1 MPHSSS
7 AQAHLVLADGTVL
20 VGEAFGCSGS
30 VIGEVVFNTG
40 MTGYQEVLTD
50 PSYAGQ
56 LVTFTYPELGNTGV
70 NPDDQ
75 EADQPHA
82 RGVIARQLAPLHSNW
97 RSQDSLEEWMR
108 AHQVVGI
115 AGVDTRAL
123 VRHLREGGAM
133 NGVICS
139 DGRQPHEL
147 IDLVRDAPSMEGLNL
162 AYPKKI
168 DESMPA
174 NMECGLYQLPERM
187 KDWV

>member
-1 MPHSSS
+1 M
-7 AQAHLVLADGTVL
+7 
-20 VGEAFGCSGS
+20 
-30 VIGEVVFNTG
+30 
-40 MTGYQEVLTD
+40 
-50 PSYAGQ
+50 
-56 LVTFTYPELGNTGV
+56 VTFTYPELGNTGV
-70 NPDDQ
+70 NSDDQ

-108 AHQVVGI
+108 SHQVVGI

-162 AYPKKI
+162 ANAVSTRSTYTWTDPCRVVLTSGFVLEETPLLI
-168 DESMPA
+168 
-174 NMECGLYQLPERM
+174 GLWLWTSASSARFWIAWWPMAAGDRCSSRQ
-187 KDWV
+187 